1 MKKRGGFSLIELMM
15 VVAVIAVLASIALP
29 SFFSYILKA
38 RRADAQQMLLDMAN
52 EQALWRSSNVSY
64 ATYAELDSPTI
75 PYYNNPTT
83 TDPPTATAF
92 ALSATAVGNQANDKE
107 RGITCSPLTYEI
119 SGTLITKGPGNCWD
133 R

>member
-1 MKKRGGFSLIELMM
+1 MIELMM
-15 VVAVIAVLASIALP
+15 VVAVIAVLASIAMP
-29 SFFSYILKA
+29 TFFSYILKA
-38 RRADAQQMLLDMAN
+38 RRADAQQMLMDMVN

-75 PYYNNPTT
+75 PYYNNPTVT
-83 TDPPTATAF
+83 GITATTF
-92 ALSATAVGNQANDKE
+92 TLSATAAGSQANDKE